1 MKIFNE
7 LESEVRS
14 YCRTFPTVFAKAQ
27 GSYLVNKEGEQYLD
41 FFAGAGTLN
50 YGHNNKEV
58 KKAVIEYLTEDKPI
72 HGLDMMT
79 EAKQEFLETF
89 QSHILKP
96 RGLNF
101 KVQFPGPTGTNAVES
116 ALKLARKVKGRSG
129 IISFTNA
136 FHGMTLGALSVTG
149 NAMKRKG
156 AGVET
161 SDVTFMPYDGYHG
174 KDVCTA
180 SMLETYLQDSGS
192 GIDAPAAVI
201 LESVQGEGGLNT
213 ASKKWLQKI
222 EKICRDNDMLLIA
235 DDIQIGCGRSGTFFS
250 FEDMGI
256 QPDIVCL
263 SKSISGLGFPFA
275 LVLMRPELDIWKP
288 GEHNGTFRGFNPA
301 FVAATQTLKTYWA
314 DDKFSQEVQEK
325 SEFLTK
331 ELERIVKEAPM
342 SCFRKGRG
350 MMQGISFE
358 KAELGN
364 KMAQICFEN
373 GLMVETSGIDDQV
386 LKLLPPLTI
395 SKEELAKGLSVI
407 AKAIHQS

>member
-1 MKIFNE
+1 MRIFNE

-14 YCRTFPTVFAKAQ
+14 YCRSFPTVFSKAQ
-27 GSYLVNKEGEQYLD
+27 GSYLVNKEGQEYLD

-58 KKAVIEYLTEDKPI
+58 KKAVVEYLTEDRPI

-89 QSHILKP
+89 ESHILKP

-161 SDVTFMPYDGYHG
+161 SDVTFMPYDNYHG
-174 KDVCTA
+174 ENVCTA
-180 SMLETYLQDSGS
+180 SMLETYLEDDGS
-192 GIDAPAAVI
+192 GFDTPAAVV
-201 LESVQGEGGLNT
+201 LETVQGEGGLNT
-213 ASKKWLQKI
+213 ASKEWLQKI
-222 EKICRDNDMLLIA
+222 EKICRKHDMLLIA

-250 FEDMGI
+250 FEEMGV

-275 LVLMRPELDIWKP
+275 LVLMKPELDVWKP

-314 DDKFSQEVQEK
+314 DDKFSKEVQEK
-325 SEFLTK
+325 SEFLTQ
-331 ELERIVKEAPM
+331 ELERIVEQAPM
-342 SCFRKGRG
+342 NCFRKGRG

-395 SKEELAKGLSVI
+395 SKEDLQKGLSTI
-407 AKAIHQS
+407 AKAIQES

>member
-1 MKIFNE
+1 MRIFNE

-14 YCRTFPTVFAKAQ
+14 YCRTFPTVFSKAQ
-27 GSYLVNKEGEQYLD
+27 GSYLVNKEGKQYLD

-58 KKAVIEYLTEDKPI
+58 KKAVIDYLTEDKPI

-96 RGLNF
+96 RDLNF

-161 SDVTFMPYDGYHG
+161 SDVTFMPYDSYHG
-174 KDVCTA
+174 ENVCTA
-180 SMLETYLQDSGS
+180 SMLETYLEDDGS
-192 GIDAPAAVI
+192 GFDAPAAII
-201 LESVQGEGGLNT
+201 LETVQGEGGLNT
-213 ASKKWLQKI
+213 ASKEWLQKI
-222 EKICRDNDMLLIA
+222 EKICRKHDMLLIA

-275 LVLMRPELDIWKP
+275 LVLMKPELDIWKP

-314 DDKFSQEVQEK
+314 DDKFSKEVKEK
-325 SEFLTK
+325 SAFLTT
-331 ELERIVKEAPM
+331 ELERIVKDAPM
-342 SCFRKGRG
+342 KCFRKGRG

-358 KAELGN
+358 KTELGN
-364 KMAQICFEN
+364 KMAQICFEK

-395 SKEELAKGLSVI
+395 SKEDLQKGLSTI
-407 AKAIHQS
+407 AKAIQES